1 MDAFIEQAWND
12 HESDLPGVSA
22 RLRDRLPRLAEWPGQ
37 AADFALLAEHVW
49 LAHGGD
55 TDAMGACVDVLQP
68 LAPQDARLAS
78 ALARARA
85 AAALL
90 QDEPAAATG
99 LPPAA
104 AIRAHATAASGFA
117 ARDDIAAA
125 RRVLQRA
132 GALADDAGAA
142 DADAARAYAAG
153 CNNLASQLLDGPR
166 GTARDALMMD
176 AAQQARGAWARAG
189 TWLNEERADYLLARC
204 AAAVGDTAAAL
215 AHARSCLAICEANA
229 ADAFE
234 RFFAHEALG
243 LALRAAGDADA
254 ADRARARMGLLIDDI
269 AEAGLRAHAQ
279 ASLARFD
286 GVQGRA

>member
-1 MDAFIEQAWND
+1 
-12 HESDLPGVSA
+12 
-22 RLRDRLPRLAEWPGQ
+22 
-37 AADFALLAEHVW
+37 
-49 LAHGGD
+49 
-55 TDAMGACVDVLQP
+55 
-68 LAPQDARLAS
+68 
-78 ALARARA
+78 
-85 AAALL
+85 
-90 QDEPAAATG
+90 
-99 LPPAA
+99 
-104 AIRAHATAASGFA
+104 
-117 ARDDIAAA
+117 
-125 RRVLQRA
+125 
-132 GALADDAGAA
+132 
-142 DADAARAYAAG
+142 
-153 CNNLASQLLDGPR
+153 
-166 GTARDALMMD
+166 MMD